1 MPAIG
6 ANLKLGNPK
15 FTMALLRKKLTMRFG
30 GLTRI
35 QSNATRSGAADLG
48 TTAPRLANLFVK
60 NGIPATSV
68 VGSNAADAPSGVNDL
83 CFDNTNGDLYQCTAY
98 TSAATFTW
106 TKIMDF

>member
-60 NGIPATSV
+60 NGIPAT
-68 VGSNAADAPSGVNDL
+68 NTAADAPSGVNDL
-83 CFDNTNGDLYQCTAY
+83 CFDNSNGDLYQCTAY
-98 TSAATFTW
+98 TNTTTFTW